1 MEWNLK
7 TKVQTQ
13 QCLTL
18 LQIKQRGQDIIMEV
32 VMEQAVPAVQIRH
45 DSVLFV

>member
-7 TKVQTQ
+7 AKVQTV
-13 QCLTL
+13 QCLTP
-18 LQIKQRGQDIIMEV
+18 LQIKQEGQDIIMEIIK
-32 VMEQAVPAVQIRH
+32 EPAVPAVQIRH